1 MEIFENYISY
11 LEKMMKDLSSYEKK
25 GLDTSSL
32 RLFIKNLKTFQKLK
46 MFENSK
52 FNQNLS
58 FEEKLEIIKS
68 FLEDRK
74 AFPRIKDVIDFANE
88 KLSLGFLD
96 QKEARVVTIKRIIGR
111 IHDTPDLKEKV
122 KYAVIEIRNQNA
134 HTTKMKSKKD
144 LESAESF
151 SKWAEI
157 LRNL

>member
-1 MEIFENYISY
+1 MEMFENYISY
-11 LEKMMKDLSSYEKK
+11 LEQMMKNLSSYEKK

-32 RLFIKNLKTFQKLK
+32 RLFIKNLKTFQKLQK
-46 MFENSK
+46 FEQSRVS
-52 FNQNLS
+52 QNLS

-68 FLEDRK
+68 FLEDKK

-96 QKEARVVTIKRIIGR
+96 QKEARALTIKRIIGR
-111 IHDTPDLKEKV
+111 IHETPDLKEKV
-122 KYAVIEIRNQNA
+122 KYAVLEIRNQNT
-134 HTTKMKSKKD
+134 HTTKKKSKKD
-144 LESAESF
+144 IESAESF